1 MRAFNSSIFNLV
13 ELDSNVLTPQIIVVA
28 QVRSAA
34 RYKGV
39 VTNPDKTT
47 QSFSLVVVPSPAEP
61 TAELDVSQSW
71 NPDTT
76 FTVVEK
82 GYVVVSVGSGEGGQ
96 TIRIYN
102 DQEVLLDN
110 QALQAGQLLVLRVL
124 RPGVHTITDQT
135 GGATCNLTVAYP
147 EPGKPLTAGAITLQ
161 VNQLDPTHTA
171 MDPKDIAATVTQ
183 ALSVHVQDK
192 SHIVTTLISTT
203 DRVEGKLVTR
213 AKVKS

>member
-13 ELDSNVLTPQIIVVA
+13 ELDSNILTPQIVLVA

-34 RYKGV
+34 RYKCV
-39 VTNPDKTT
+39 VTNADKTT
-47 QSFSLVVVPSPAEP
+47 QTFSLVVVPSPAEP
-61 TAELDVSQSW
+61 TAEIDVSQTWS
-71 NPDTT
+71 PDTT

-82 GYVVVSVGSGEGGQ
+82 GYVVVSVVSGDGGQ

-124 RPGVHTITDQT
+124 RPGNHTITDQT

-147 EPGKPLTAGAITLQ
+147 ESGKPLIASAITLQ
-161 VNQLDPTHTA
+161 VTQVDGTHTA
-171 MDPKDIAATVTQ
+171 MNPTNITASVTQ
-183 ALSVHVQDK
+183 AISVQVQNK
-192 SHIVTTLISTT
+192 SHIVTTLVSTT
-203 DRVEGKLVTR
+203 DRIEGKLVTR